1 MFTIDLLKGAG
12 KPPESRPLSV
22 AGIALAFMALI
33 IVAAIEDVRYFRASE
48 VLATQKRTLAYY
60 SSEIQKLKNVA
71 EALDAV
77 EKRRIEVNGAM
88 AEVNK
93 ALSYHATWSPVIAA
107 MALNTPPDLVLTD
120 IMAKREEQ
128 GSGEKV
134 RFTYTL
140 MLGVMSPSGAAV
152 VEQYVR
158 TLRLALTLQPGPDS
172 IRIISQRQD
181 MIAGQPVQYY
191 VVECRLKM

>member
-12 KPPESRPLSV
+12 KPPESRPLWA
-22 AGIALAFMALI
+22 AGAALAFMALA
-33 IVAAIEDVRYFRASE
+33 VAGALEGIRYSRDGSL
-48 VLATQKRTLAYY
+48 LAAQRPTLSYY
-60 SSEIQKLKNVA
+60 SGEIHKLRDVA
-71 EALDAV
+71 EEIDEV
-77 EKRRIEVNGAM
+77 EKRRIEVNAAM

-93 ALSYHATWSPVIAA
+93 ALSYHGVWSPIIAA
-107 MALNTPPDLVLTD
+107 LAQNASPDLIVTD

-128 GSGEKV
+128 GAGDKV
-134 RFTYTL
+134 RFGYSL

-158 TLRLALTLQPGPDS
+158 TLRLALPLQPGPDG

-181 MIAGQPVQYY
+181 MIAGQAVQYY